1 MQDVLDDLL
10 VSCEDLLLLF
20 DIARVSEHRFVIGEL
35 TARSKEES
43 QVAQHRV
50 VQLVHLQLH
59 LLYTL
64 DSAVVKADEISEL
77 RAQWPHLER
86 EVVRVV
92 FVSHIRKG
100 VINQQRCV

>member
-10 VSCEDLLLLF
+10 VSREDFLLLF
-20 DIARVSEHRFVIGEL
+20 DIGRVSEHRFVISEL
-35 TARSKEES
+35 AARGKEES

-50 VQLVHLQLH
+50 VQLIHLQLH
-59 LLYTL
+59 LLYSL
-64 DSAVVKADEISEL
+64 DSAVVKADEVREL

-92 FVSHIRKG
+92 FVSHVRKG
-100 VINQQRCV
+100 VIN